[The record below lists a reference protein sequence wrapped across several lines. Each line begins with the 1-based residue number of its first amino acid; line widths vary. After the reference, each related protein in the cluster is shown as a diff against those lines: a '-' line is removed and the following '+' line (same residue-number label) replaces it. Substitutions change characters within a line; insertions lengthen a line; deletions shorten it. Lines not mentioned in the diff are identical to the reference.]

1 MSRNDFKLIAYVSNV
16 WCPIIISPTIL
27 SFITVK
33 YKVNNIMN
41 NFVIQISDLL
51 KLSP

>member
-27 SFITVK
+27 S
-33 YKVNNIMN
+33 YYCKV
-41 NFVIQISDLL
+41 QGKQYSE
-51 KLSP
+51 